1 MNAPVKKMPDKNP
14 WWVLI
19 AAVLSTRTQDTV
31 TIEAVCRLQSLAP
44 DVFALARLSPAEV
57 AEMIYPVGFYRTKSK
72 KLIALARTIRDRYQ
86 GQVPDS
92 TNELIKLPGVGRK
105 VANIVRSQGFGI
117 PAIAVDTHVHRISN
131 RLGLVRTKKPEETEK
146 RLCKIVPVRFWR
158 EWNRLFVALGQTVC
172 LPRKPLCHQCLLNS
186 MCLKR
191 GTRVG
196 IRPRGRWDGS
206 FANKL
211 LSAGEDVEV

>member
-1 MNAPVKKMPDKNP
+1 MPDKNP

-19 AAVLSTRTQDTV
+19 GAVLSTRTRDTV
-31 TIEAVCRLQSLAP
+31 TIEAVRRLQSLAP

-57 AEMIYPVGFYRTKSK
+57 AEVIYPVGFYRTKSK
-72 KLIALARTIRDRYQ
+72 KLVALARTIRDRYQ

-92 TNELIKLPGVGRK
+92 IDELTKLPGVGRK

-131 RLGLVRTKKPEETEK
+131 RLGLVQTKKPEETEK
-146 RLCKIVPVRFWR
+146 RLCKIVPVRFWE

-172 LPRKPLCHQCLLNS
+172 LPRKPLCHQCPLDS

-196 IRPRGRWDGS
+196 IRPRGRQGGS
-206 FANKL
+206 FADKL